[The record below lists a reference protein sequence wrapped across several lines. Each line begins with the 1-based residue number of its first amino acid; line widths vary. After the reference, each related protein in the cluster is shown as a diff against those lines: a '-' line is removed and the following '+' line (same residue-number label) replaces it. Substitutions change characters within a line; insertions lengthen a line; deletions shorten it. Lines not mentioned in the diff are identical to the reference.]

1 MGVIFIVVVDFI
13 TLIGVIVVFV
23 TIIGMIVV
31 VVLVISLA
39 HHFKIFYSS
48 NLSFLS
54 SECLAA
60 HPAQQVVWVADAKV
74 SNHAVSACISPDI
87 VIYSIVL

>member
-39 HHFKIFYSS
+39 HHFKIF
-48 NLSFLS
+48 
-54 SECLAA
+54 
-60 HPAQQVVWVADAKV
+60 
-74 SNHAVSACISPDI
+74 
-87 VIYSIVL
+87 